1 MFKEPVIIPSFADR
15 NGMDQLND
23 TAGKSF
29 VIHEWKGSGPDYL
42 HVHYEDDE
50 AWYVIEGSLTFR
62 FADRT
67 VEAAKGTTV
76 FVPAGVPHT
85 YTANSPARYLIILT
99 PRLNDLISELQTSPY
114 NMHASV
120 MKKYKSE
127 IIN

>member
-1 MFKEPVIIPSFADR
+1 MSKDAIIISSQDKDKAI
-15 NGMDQLND
+15 QSS
-23 TAGKSF
+23 TAKGESF
-29 VIHEWKGSGPDYL
+29 VIHEWRGSGPDYL

-50 AWYVIEGSLTFR
+50 AWYILEGTLIFK

-67 VEAAKGTTV
+67 VEVSKGTTV

-85 YTANSPARYLIILT
+85 YSANDSARYLIILT
-99 PRLNDLISELQTSPY
+99 PRLNALISELQTSPY
-114 NMHASV
+114 NIHASI